1 MGGLSK
7 WQLGVG
13 SVKPGGSLIVILSL
27 VTALGVETRRPG
39 RLSGL
44 VRCVTP
50 LECSYGENY
59 SVEKLFKA
67 SSCWLSTGCVR
78 PDKHFQNKMLP

>member
-7 WQLGVG
+7 WQLGMG
-13 SVKPGGSLIVILSL
+13 SVNPGGSLIVMLSL
-27 VTALGVETRRPG
+27 VTAFGVETRRPG

-44 VRCVTP
+44 ASCVTS
-50 LECSYGENY
+50 LECSYEENY

-67 SSCWLSTGCVR
+67 SSYWLSTGYVR
-78 PDKHFQNKMLP
+78 PEKHFQNKMLP